1 MNRENLA
8 QRIWWET
15 DVPVF
20 LEKVV
25 LPVLAAAL
33 MALMFVNP
41 MKFDWLQR
49 ISLFVTIIAFA
60 YFLSHTLHLRNEA
73 IRLAGAKHSNEIS
86 SPAKTQPNTLAPT
99 IKQKAEDSTC
109 SNVTAGGDAN
119 VNCSPGEENRNAK
132 KSGSKS
138 P

>member
-1 MNRENLA
+1 MNREHFA
-8 QRIWWET
+8 QIIWWET
-15 DVPVF
+15 EVPVF

-49 ISLFVTIIAFA
+49 VSLFIAIVAFA
-60 YFLSHTLHLRNEA
+60 YFLSHSLHLRNEA
-73 IRLAGAKHSNEIS
+73 IRSGSAKHPSQNTPAQIQPAPP
-86 SPAKTQPNTLAPT
+86 PAK
-99 IKQKAEDSTC
+99 IDQKAEDSNC
-109 SNVTAGGDAN
+109 SNVIAGKDAN
-119 VNCSPGEENRNAK
+119 VNCSSGEVKENAK
-132 KSGSKS
+132 KSTSKS